1 MPTSRYKIEALARG
15 LEILSLFTTE
25 RPSLNLTEIVTATQL
40 NKSTV
45 FRLVAT
51 LVSLGYLERIPTSRE
66 YRPGLKVL
74 HLGFAALNSLEIS
87 QIAQPY
93 LKSLSNETGET
104 TNMSI
109 RDGADIIYIARNPS
123 RHIVGVNTQRGS
135 RFPVYCTSMGK
146 MLLSDLSRQ
155 ELFDLL
161 GEGPYPKQGPN
172 TITSLEALVSELER
186 VRQQGFAVNDEELA
200 AGLHSVAAPIR
211 GSGRKIIAAINLS
224 VVGSRLSRQELESLL
239 APKIVDAA
247 RQISSALS
255 DYP

>member
-45 FRLVAT
+45 FRLAAT
-51 LVSLGYLERIPTSRE
+51 LEMLGYLERIPITRC

-93 LKSLSNETGET
+93 LTSLSNETGET
-104 TNMSI
+104 TNMTI
-109 RDGADIIYIARNPS
+109 RDGAEIIYIVRIPS
-123 RHIVGVNTQRGS
+123 RHIISVNVQRGT
-135 RFPVYCTSMGK
+135 RLPAYCTATGK
-146 MLLSDLSRQ
+146 ALLSDLSRQ

-161 GEGPYPKQGPN
+161 GEGPYLKQGPN
-172 TITSLEALVSELER
+172 TITCLDALISELER
-186 VRQQGFAVNDEELA
+186 VRQQGFAINDEELA
-200 AGLHSVAAPIR
+200 AGLRSVAAPIR
-211 GSGRKIIAAINLS
+211 GPDKEVIAAINIS
-224 VVGSRLSRQELESLL
+224 VAGSRMSRQELESRL
-239 APKIVDAA
+239 ALKIMDTA
-247 RQISSALS
+247 RQISFALGAK
-255 DYP
+255 